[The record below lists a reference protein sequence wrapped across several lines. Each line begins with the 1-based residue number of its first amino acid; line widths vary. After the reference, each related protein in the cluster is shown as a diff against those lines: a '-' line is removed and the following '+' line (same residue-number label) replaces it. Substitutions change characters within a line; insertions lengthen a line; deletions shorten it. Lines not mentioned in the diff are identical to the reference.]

1 MKRNVF
7 VMIAV
12 CGLVLSGGPAFAQ
25 LDNPDLPDREGVK
38 IGDVI
43 VHGAFKAT
51 EELETNIYLANT
63 KEKFDAIT
71 ILNPSAGI
79 EIPLQKNRISIDY
92 DAAVFLYGKY
102 TTENHVDQRARAL
115 AEINLTDYKIK
126 VEDVLRD
133 YTDRAADENSRRVA
147 RFSNKLRAGVS
158 TQLNKFGFDVGY
170 TNIIDAYGSKD
181 DLVYQSITYGDRDR
195 VYNIV
200 DMSVSYRFWPKTSLF
215 FETDL
220 GFIHYFNSSIPPDSW
235 YIEPVVGIKGRPTN
249 KILANAKAGFRY
261 QGYNKSEIYNDKDF
275 VGFVANGG
283 LDYFLTEDDTL
294 NFGFERGVYESLY
307 QNMNYYIANILSLDY
322 THKFTKKFSCRA
334 FGSYQ
339 LNTYPG
345 QTVESGLYAKRYD
358 NFYTGGASIRYDVR
372 KWLSLEGKYE
382 YEQRSSKFSAYDYT
396 DNRIF
401 FSGTGGF

>member
-7 VMIAV
+7 AIIAV
-12 CGLVLSGGPAFAQ
+12 GCFALSGGAAFAQ
-25 LDNPDLPDREGVK
+25 FDNPDLPDREGVK

-43 VHGAFKAT
+43 VHGAFKTT

-79 EIPLQKNRISIDY
+79 EIPLQQNRISIDY
-92 DAAVFLYGKY
+92 DAAVFLYGTY
-102 TTENHVDQRARAL
+102 QTENHVDQRARAL

-147 RFSNKLRAGVS
+147 RFNNKLRAGVS
-158 TQLNKFGFDVGY
+158 TQLNRLGFDVGY

-181 DLVYQSITYGDRDR
+181 DLIYQSIAYGDRDR

-200 DMSVSYRFWPKTSLF
+200 DMSVSYRFWPKTFLF
-215 FETDL
+215 LETDL
-220 GFIHYFNSSIPPDSW
+220 GFIHYYNSSIPPDSW
-235 YIEPVVGIKGRPTN
+235 YIEPTVGIKGRPTN
-249 KILANAKAGFRY
+249 KILADAKAGFRY
-261 QGYNKSEIYNDKDF
+261 QGYDKSEIYNDKDF
-275 VGFVANGG
+275 VGFVAEGG
-283 LDYFLTEDDTL
+283 LDYFLTKDDTL
-294 NFGFERGVYESLY
+294 NFGVKRGIYESLY
-307 QNMNYYIANILSLDY
+307 QNMNYYIANILSLEV

-339 LNTYPG
+339 FNSYPG

-358 NFYTGGASIRYDVR
+358 NFYIGGASVRYDVR

-382 YEQRSSKFSAYDYT
+382 YEQRSSRFYTYDYV

-401 FSGTGGF
+401 FSGTGG